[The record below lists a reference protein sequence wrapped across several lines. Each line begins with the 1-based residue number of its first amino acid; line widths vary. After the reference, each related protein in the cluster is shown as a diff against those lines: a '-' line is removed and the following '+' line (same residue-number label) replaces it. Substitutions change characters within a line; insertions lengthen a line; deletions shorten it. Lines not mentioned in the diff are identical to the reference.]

1 MSVPVPPAEQQ
12 DQTEQ
17 LSHSC
22 DQGSHIGHG
31 SSSQYAFGTGEFVPI
46 QITVRSQSSD
56 GAVACIE
63 FHRQCYQLEHHH
75 QRKGQNSDL
84 YQRLCREEQTRNDQR
99 NGQPGA
105 EIGDGNNGIAEGKRG
120 IIRCM
125 LDGMAHL
132 MGGNTDAAME
142 VEVYTE
148 SESRTTLERG
158 S

>member
-31 SSSQYAFGTGEFVPI
+31 SSSQYAFGTGELVPI

-56 GAVACIE
+56 GAWLLA
-63 FHRQCYQLEHHH
+63 L
-75 QRKGQNSDL
+75 NSTGSVTSWNTTISEKA
-84 YQRLCREEQTRNDQR
+84 RIPICTSGLCREEQTRNDQR

-105 EIGDGNNGIAEGKRG
+105 EIGDGNK
-120 IIRCM
+120 
-125 LDGMAHL
+125 GMRRVSGA
-132 MGGNTDAAME
+132 
-142 VEVYTE
+142 
-148 SESRTTLERG
+148 
-158 S
+158 